1 MEKLLKYL
9 LCAAGLF
16 WFQCLPAQQLEKLRK
31 PNLIKVGFLGMQGP
45 YGYGTLTAEHS
56 LSPRLSVQGTVG
68 LSPFY
73 SKDIVGLYRF
83 NYHLS
88 AGLRQYLLL
97 RRGSTFQGIYLGVSF
112 SLDRLKL
119 YYKSEGGLA
128 YRTALNAIGV
138 EVGYQFWIRKK
149 ISMDVGLLPSYPG
162 KSIDE
167 FYDRSGDLVVRYV
180 FPTPYNVYVFLRLGL
195 QPGAGSKEKRHNS
208 L

>member
-16 WFQCLPAQQLEKLRK
+16 WFQYLHAQQLEKLRK

-56 LSPRLSVQGTVG
+56 LSPRLSVQGTIG
-68 LSPFY
+68 FSPFY
-73 SKDIVGLYRF
+73 SEDIVGLYRF
-83 NYHLS
+83 NYHFS
-88 AGLRQYLLL
+88 AGLRQYLML
-97 RRGSTFQGIYLGVSF
+97 RRSSTFQGIYLGVSL

-119 YYKSEGGLA
+119 YYKGEGGLA

-149 ISMDVGLLPSYPG
+149 SAWMRGFHLLIQVSQSMNSM
-162 KSIDE
+162 I
-167 FYDRSGDLVVRYV
+167 
-180 FPTPYNVYVFLRLGL
+180 
-195 QPGAGSKEKRHNS
+195 GAAIWWSDMCFQHLTMS
-208 L
+208 MFFSA